1 MHKKLSLNK
10 IRGAFYLSISSIKQ
24 HVKDDYRLMMEKN
37 SSKRFSFSLC
47 HVVKIFPSITFLY
60 LKRTSDII
68 RNEEAAGG
76 LWSLE
81 NVVKK

>member
-1 MHKKLSLNK
+1 
-10 IRGAFYLSISSIKQ
+10 
-24 HVKDDYRLMMEKN
+24 MMEKN

-60 LKRTSDII
+60 LKRTSDIV

-76 LWSLE
+76 PWSLE